1 MAGDRIIIK
10 SASQIELMRRAGR
23 ITALARAYAGSLVQ
37 PGITTRELDKEVEKF
52 IRKQGAVPSF
62 YHLYGFKGSVCIS
75 VNDEI
80 IHGVPGNRK
89 LKEGDI
95 VSIDV
100 GACIGDYKL
109 DRNGTPVGGCDLR
122 IGYNRNL
129 YYGGHIGYHVD
140 PIHRGHHYAAKAC
153 RLLFT
158 LAKAH
163 GMRYLYISCNPNN
176 VASYK
181 TCEAAGGRL
190 MLITPLPEHNDMRQ
204 LGELHKRIYRFEL

>member
-1 MAGDRIIIK
+1 MAFTFLD
-10 SASQIELMRRAGR
+10 
-23 ITALARAYAGSLVQ
+23 TAHLADGEVTLRLTR
-37 PGITTRELDKEVEKF
+37 TT
-52 IRKQGAVPSF
+52 
-62 YHLYGFKGSVCIS
+62 
-75 VNDEI
+75 
-80 IHGVPGNRK
+80 
-89 LKEGDI
+89 EGDDARGWVPAYHFAI
-95 VSIDV
+95 CRAD
-100 GACIGDYKL
+100 
-109 DRNGTPVGGCDLR
+109 GTPVGGCDLR

-153 RLLFT
+153 RLLLPF
-158 LAKAH
+158 AKAH

-204 LGELHKRIYRFEL
+204 LGELHKRIYRFELD

>member
-1 MAGDRIIIK
+1 MAFTFLD
-10 SASQIELMRRAGR
+10 
-23 ITALARAYAGSLVQ
+23 TAHLTDGEVTLRL
-37 PGITTRELDKEVEKF
+37 TRTV
-52 IRKQGAVPSF
+52 
-62 YHLYGFKGSVCIS
+62 
-75 VNDEI
+75 
-80 IHGVPGNRK
+80 
-89 LKEGDI
+89 EGDDARGWVPAYHFAI
-95 VSIDV
+95 CRAD
-100 GACIGDYKL
+100 
-109 DRNGTPVGGCDLR
+109 GTPVGGCDLR

-153 RLLFT
+153 RLLLP

-204 LGELHKRIYRFEL
+204 LGELHKRIYRFELD